1 MIQISHQNENRIRPM
16 LWKILQG
23 MGVCFFL
30 CVHYTIKRILK
41 TKIFTCMF
49 LSVCVYTLHIYI
61 LYNIFLSKIKQ
72 NSYDAVTN
80 QSIAASQVSPDHNK
94 QFCR

>member
-1 MIQISHQNENRIRPM
+1 
-16 LWKILQG
+16 
-23 MGVCFFL
+23 
-30 CVHYTIKRILK
+30 
-41 TKIFTCMF
+41 MF